1 LETHHKVVD
10 VSDHVAFPRNRG
22 LTTRSNLRARPN
34 FSSRLQNRGG
44 AAPRGDKAPRLR
56 ALAKADTAG
65 TGAAVLDLAPHQRR
79 GFMAASA
86 AASQGI
92 VLASADDLGLVDFD
106 G

>member
-1 LETHHKVVD
+1 MEILRPTI
-10 VSDHVAFPRNRG
+10 G
-22 LTTRSNLRARPN
+22 LGGSAGEEVGFEKNVQAA
-34 FSSRLQNRGG
+34 SRVIGHF
-44 AAPRGDKAPRLR
+44 
-56 ALAKADTAG
+56 AKADTAG